1 MGVHRRAY
9 VELLLSRRA
18 HAKTLSERIE
28 IVTEIGDDIR
38 IYLDVS
44 ITRIL
49 HNRLWAG

>member
-1 MGVHRRAY
+1 MGVHRRGY
-9 VELLLSRRA
+9 VELLLSLRSY
-18 HAKTLSERIE
+18 AKTLSERIE

-49 HNRLWAG
+49 HNRLWTG

>member
-9 VELLLSRRA
+9 VRA
-18 HAKTLSERIE
+18 YAKPPSERIE

-44 ITRIL
+44 VTRIL
-49 HNRLWAG
+49 HNRLWGG